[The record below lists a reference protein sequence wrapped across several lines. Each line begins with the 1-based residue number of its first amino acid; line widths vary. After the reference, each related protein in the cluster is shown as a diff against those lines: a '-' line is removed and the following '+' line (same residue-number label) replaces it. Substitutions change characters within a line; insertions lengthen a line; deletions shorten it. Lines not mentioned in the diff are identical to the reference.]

1 MAPDHRI
8 VPAIKQALSMLRQ
21 AREGLHFA
29 QCSAAVANV
38 RQAIKSTEGALRTA
52 KRRVRA
58 SQTGCLGLHPMART
72 LCLLAAEGER

>member
-1 MAPDHRI
+1 
-8 VPAIKQALSMLRQ
+8 MLRQ

-38 RQAIKSTEGALRTA
+38 RH

-58 SQTGCLGLHPMART
+58 SQAACLGIHPMART
-72 LCLLAAEGER
+72 HCLLAAEDAR